1 MLKLVRKSL
10 QPISIPD
17 FVHASLPLCFLS
29 SPFAGPSLKLDRRL
43 SRTKKS
49 TSHFLIDNFRVL
61 FSPGTKL
68 IAPKQLV
75 TCASLWTNAG
85 PSVEA
90 HRKKAQSTSSLGQ
103 RISTSN
109 RHIPELESLVTY
121 RKKTIGLRSNRH
133 KFTFLH
139 FRHFSPSL
147 LPSLSSRRDDPER
160 GRGVCLFASSV
171 LLLCLVFS
179 PIAFAQSQSSSEPII
194 LHAAHLLDMESG
206 KIISPGE
213 ILVQGERIAEVGSS
227 VSHPAG
233 AQTIELGDT
242 TLMPG
247 LIDSHVHL
255 FLHPGNETLQ
265 TVEESV
271 PQRTIQATLAARAD
285 LMAGYTAE
293 RDMGTEGAGSA
304 DTAVR
309 NAINSGEIPGP
320 RLRITGNAI
329 SILGG
334 HEDALG
340 FNPAQHVL
348 PNATYANN
356 SDELIEVI
364 REQLKEGANLIK
376 IYETGRD
383 TFRNGQFVTPYQYT
397 EAQLAAAVQEAAR
410 MHTYVTVHCTGEPGA
425 LYAAEAGVVS
435 IEHAFQLS
443 DETMRLMREKDIPA
457 DPTFTISEYF
467 ADHAATP
474 AAAAMERRV
483 LDYHV
488 EQFHKQLA
496 AGVPMVV
503 GSDVGP
509 FPHGT
514 QAREYVL
521 MVKYGMTPLAA
532 LQAGLLNGAKL
543 LGWQGQ
549 IGALKPG
556 YYADIIAVPGN
567 PLQDI
572 SVLEKVSFVMK
583 GGVIYRK

>member
-1 MLKLVRKSL
+1 MPNLKLLTSSTANRQCEKLEPPVSIRK
-10 QPISIPD
+10 Q
-17 FVHASLPLCFLS
+17 
-29 SPFAGPSLKLDRRL
+29 
-43 SRTKKS
+43 S
-49 TSHFLIDNFRVL
+49 TTHFLIDNFC
-61 FSPGTKL
+61 T
-68 IAPKQLV
+68 
-75 TCASLWTNAG
+75 
-85 PSVEA
+85 
-90 HRKKAQSTSSLGQ
+90 
-103 RISTSN
+103 
-109 RHIPELESLVTY
+109 
-121 RKKTIGLRSNRH
+121 
-133 KFTFLH
+133 
-139 FRHFSPSL
+139 
-147 LPSLSSRRDDPER
+147 
-160 GRGVCLFASSV
+160 LFASGSLPGNAAPIV
-171 LLLCLVFS
+171 PRFLATSHLPLATGLLAVMIAVFFA
-179 PIAFAQSQSSSEPII
+179 PIVQAQNQPPATPIV
-194 LHAAHLLDMESG
+194 LHAARLLDIESG

-213 ILVQGERIAEVGSS
+213 VLVQGERIAEAGSH
-227 VSHPAG
+227 VTHPAG
-233 AQTIELGDT
+233 ADTIDLGDT

-285 LMAGYTAE
+285 LMAGFTAE

-334 HEDALG
+334 HEDAFG
-340 FNPAQHVL
+340 FNPALHIL

-356 SDELIEVI
+356 ADELITVI
-364 REQLKEGANLIK
+364 REQLKEGADLIK

-383 TFRNGQFVTPYQYT
+383 TFRDGQFVTPYQYT

-410 MHTYVTVHCTGEPGA
+410 MHTHVTVHCTGEPGA

-443 DETMRLMREKDIPA
+443 DETMRLMREKGIPA

-474 AAAAMERRV
+474 AASAMEHRV
-483 LDYHV
+483 LDFHV

-496 AGVPMVV
+496 AGVPMIV

-514 QAREYVL
+514 QAREYDL

-532 LQAGLLNGAKL
+532 LQAGLLNGAKV

-549 IGALKPG
+549 VGALKPG
-556 YYADIIAVPGN
+556 YFADIIAVPGN
-567 PLQDI
+567 PLEDI
-572 SVLEKVSFVMK
+572 SVLAKVSFVMK
-583 GGVIYRK
+583 GGVVYRK